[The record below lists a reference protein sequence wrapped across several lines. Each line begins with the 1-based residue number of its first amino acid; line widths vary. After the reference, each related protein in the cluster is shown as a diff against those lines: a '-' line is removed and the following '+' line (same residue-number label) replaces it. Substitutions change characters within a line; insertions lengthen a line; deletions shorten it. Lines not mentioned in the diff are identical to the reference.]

1 MKYGLIASRV
11 GHSFSA
17 EIHKELFGYDYELMA
32 IAQEELSSFLQ
43 KREFAA
49 VNVTVPYK
57 EAVIEYLDYVDQKAS
72 GIGAVNTIVNRDG
85 KLYGYNTDYEGLSAL
100 ISRESIEIKDK
111 KVLVLGSGGTSKTAY
126 HVVKSLG
133 CSEAY
138 RLSRNGKN
146 GCITYDDAKKC
157 HSDADV
163 LINTTPAGMFPDIC
177 ESAIDIDSFSNLS
190 AVIDVVYN
198 PLRTKLVTDA
208 LNKGIKAVGGLY
220 MLVAQ
225 AAFAA
230 ERFIGKTVSDERIEE
245 IYRKIFN
252 SKQNIVLIGM
262 PGCGK
267 TTIGKMIAEEKGFDF
282 IDTDEEIYKV
292 YGKSPAVIINECGE
306 KDFRDKESA
315 VIRDIC
321 KSQGKVIATGGGAV
335 LRKENRD
342 CLRYNGRVFFL
353 DRDIENIRPTD
364 DRPLSKDRASLEKLY
379 KERYEIYLSSCDVQI
394 KCVDDIKTN
403 VDAVIKE
410 I

>member
-43 KREFAA
+43 KREFSA

-146 GCITYDDAKKC
+146 GCITYDEAKTLYNDANII
-157 HSDADV
+157 
-163 LINTTPAGMFPDIC
+163 INTTPVGMYPSNGIC
-177 ESAIDIDSFSNLS
+177 
-190 AVIDVVYN
+190 
-198 PLRTKLVTDA
+198 P
-208 LNKGIKAVGGLY
+208 
-220 MLVAQ
+220 
-225 AAFAA
+225 
-230 ERFIGKTVSDERIEE
+230 
-245 IYRKIFN
+245 
-252 SKQNIVLIGM
+252 
-262 PGCGK
+262 
-267 TTIGKMIAEEKGFDF
+267 
-282 IDTDEEIYKV
+282 
-292 YGKSPAVIINECGE
+292 II
-306 KDFRDKESA
+306 
-315 VIRDIC
+315 
-321 KSQGKVIATGGGAV
+321 
-335 LRKENRD
+335 
-342 CLRYNGRVFFL
+342 
-353 DRDIENIRPTD
+353 
-364 DRPLSKDRASLEKLY
+364 
-379 KERYEIYLSSCDVQI
+379 
-394 KCVDDIKTN
+394 
-403 VDAVIKE
+403 
-410 I
+410 